1 MRSCNVIRIAWAL
14 GLLATPLV
22 QAAPVSVCTQQ
33 EIDGLNSYYLRAFQM
48 ALNAQALDVDTV
60 IAFTAEGEDL
70 TQRLSPD
77 CRSGLQR
84 VGNAVQERAQ
94 ASGRPMRLVRLA
106 LRRRVGHV
114 HCSELGQL
122 RTERL
127 HFPAVVRITGWP

>member
-14 GLLATPLV
+14 GLLATSLV
-22 QAAPVSVCTQQ
+22 QAAPVPVCTQQ
-33 EIDGLNSYYLRAFQM
+33 EIDSLNSYYLRAFQM

-70 TQRLSPD
+70 MQRLSAD

-94 ASGRPMRLVRLA
+94 ATGRPIRLSGLFYDAASDTYIVPSSVSCGPSACTSL
-106 LRRRVGHV
+106 
-114 HCSELGQL
+114 Q
-122 RTERL
+122 
-127 HFPAVVRITGWP
+127 